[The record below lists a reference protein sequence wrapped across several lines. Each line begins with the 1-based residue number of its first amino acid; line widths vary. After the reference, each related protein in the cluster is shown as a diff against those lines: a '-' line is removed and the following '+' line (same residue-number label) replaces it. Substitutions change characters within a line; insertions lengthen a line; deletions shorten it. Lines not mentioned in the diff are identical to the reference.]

1 MIGPSGLVLVVS
13 HLFAVSVLWLG
24 LGKSKLLNLDVR
36 DIFAT
41 SHTEHQ
47 LSARIMWFL
56 SSQMSLQM
64 LSPYM
69 RTERARHAWTWV
81 NVRKIE
87 SDRHNGNTLH
97 IVKSQWS
104 SSCFEIEID
113 SSMKNTCTMTASLGP
128 FFIFAS
134 HWKFKICIQLL
145 AFFKLRVVSR
155 SSWPDR

>member
-1 MIGPSGLVLVVS
+1 MFLIPSGLVLVVS
-13 HLFAVSVLWLG
+13 HLFAVSVLVLWLG
-24 LGKSKLLNLDVR
+24 LRKSKLLNLDVR
-36 DIFAT
+36 NIFAR
-41 SHTEHQ
+41 SHTDHQ
-47 LSARIMWFL
+47 LSARIMWFS

-69 RTERARHAWTWV
+69 RTQRERDMHELWV

-87 SDRHNGNTLH
+87 SDRHSGNTLH

-128 FFIFAS
+128 WGLPFSQVAESLKFAS
-134 HWKFKICIQLL
+134 SCLL
-145 AFFKLRVVSR
+145 
-155 SSWPDR
+155 SSS